1 MTILVA
7 TKSQAG
13 ICVATEVP
21 VATGNPGITVA
32 TEDPPKA
39 GGVRRTVG
47 GGESAARRNQVGGV
61 GRKGRIR
68 FVMS

>member
-1 MTILVA
+1 MA
-7 TKSQAG
+7 TW
-13 ICVATEVP
+13 
-21 VATGNPGITVA
+21 NPETTVA

-39 GGVRRTVG
+39 GGVRRTLG